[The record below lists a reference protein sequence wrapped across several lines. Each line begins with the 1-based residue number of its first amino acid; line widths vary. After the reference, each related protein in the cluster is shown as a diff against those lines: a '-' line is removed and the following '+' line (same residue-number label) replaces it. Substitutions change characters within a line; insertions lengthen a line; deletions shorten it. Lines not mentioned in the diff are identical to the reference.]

1 MADRSNI
8 GTKDMQLRASQSR
21 GAFQIPKCLMYQ
33 IVERKIY
40 NLERSNS
47 EVHNK
52 PGFRWVCASV
62 HIQCN
67 LSVLQHPNFALQL
80 TQPGSDM
87 HPNVVMQ
94 PGSFV

>member
-52 PGFRWVCASV
+52 PGFRWVCASF
-62 HIQCN
+62 
-67 LSVLQHPNFALQL
+67 SQL
-80 TQPGSDM
+80 EYCLRSWLECFSS
-87 HPNVVMQ
+87 HKL
-94 PGSFV
+94 